1 VFVHKRT
8 KNSKAM
14 VAPQALIIEPD
25 DLDFYITRDSLAY
38 MEHFEQLP
46 NLRIHRVARFSEAR
60 ESLRKFKYDIII
72 TESNL
77 PDAVGQ
83 SYLEA
88 LKALSGD
95 ALLFVLTMD
104 ERDHQNYLTW
114 GACDTINK
122 EVVHLVLGKTVA
134 FHFLLQRETKVDRVT
149 SLGIAEL
156 FDESQKGILFLE
168 QSGAIIYS
176 NPVADRVLSSVFE
189 SPSTH
194 VQWTLPTVGEDYDI
208 VVKDTAYSFSKLSAV
223 LGSPNL
229 GVYTIENVS
238 ERKGRARRLRQHV
251 MNLEGTVLELE
262 EKLEQVQTEM
272 IGIATKSRT
281 RDLLFAS
288 LSHEIRTPLTSVIG
302 YTDMLLAGGE
312 LESKHASALHAIL
325 KNGNY
330 LLELL
335 NNVMDFAKL
344 ESGKLGLDRQLHSI
358 FYLLTEVEKVVRVRA
373 EAKGLDLK
381 IEYQFPLPEKI
392 LVDGM
397 RLKQILINLVGNA
410 IKFTYRG
417 EVVIWVKYD
426 ATEDAVVFD
435 VVDTGIGVPEKT
447 QANLFELFHQGEHR
461 YGSGKGFGLGLYL
474 SQGLAR
480 CMGSEIQLV
489 RTSSKGTTFSV
500 SVKVGSDCQ
509 VRMLDR
515 LPPLDML
522 ARDFSSVMVPETL
535 QGTILLAE
543 DAPDA
548 RHLVSALLKEAG
560 LEVYAVSNGQKAVEF
575 LERRDVD
582 LVLMDMQMPIMS
594 GREAIRILRWKNFK
608 KPIVAFTAEMQRV
621 GMNLA
626 EIQCDAFLSKP
637 FTRSELYAVVARLL
651 ESGAKAPSV
660 LEAKVEKESTP
671 VDRSEDSDN
680 AVVLP
685 KYILDMEEGPEI
697 FRTFIDQT
705 EKRMEAIKL
714 ARQQGDIDSGIR
726 VAHQM
731 KSSGAFGFK
740 KLGNYAG
747 ELYARLSEA
756 KVFDEHTDSLIARL
770 EEASVGVS
778 GLRGQFASLASAENV
793 PQEQTSSKSSLN

>member
-1 VFVHKRT
+1 
-8 KNSKAM
+8 M

-25 DLDFYITRDSLAY
+25 DLDFYIIRDSLAY
-38 MEHFEQLP
+38 LDHFDQLP
-46 NLRIHRVARFSEAR
+46 NLRVHRVSRFSEAR
-60 ESLRKFKYDIII
+60 ENLSKFTYDIVI
-72 TESNL
+72 TEANL
-77 PDAVGQ
+77 PDAAGR
-83 SYLEA
+83 SYIEA
-88 LKALSGD
+88 LKTVSGD
-95 ALLFVLTMD
+95 ALLFILTMD
-104 ERDHQNYLTW
+104 EREHQDLLSW
-114 GACDTINK
+114 GACDTVNK

-134 FHFLLQRETKVDRVT
+134 FHFVLQRETRGTQVA
-149 SLGIAEL
+149 SLGITEL
-156 FDESQKGILFLE
+156 FDDSQKGILALE
-168 QSGAIIYS
+168 QSGAIVYA

-189 SPSTH
+189 TPSTH
-194 VQWTLPTVGEDYDI
+194 VGWSLPSEGESYDM
-208 VVKDTAYSFSKLSAV
+208 VVNDTSYSFSKLSAV
-223 LGSPNL
+223 LGIPNL
-229 GVYTIENVS
+229 GVYTVENVS
-238 ERKGRARRLRQHV
+238 ERKGRARKLRQHV
-251 MNLEGTVLELE
+251 MNLESTVLELE
-262 EKLEQVQTEM
+262 EKLEQIQTEM
-272 IGIATKSRT
+272 ISVSTKSRT

-302 YTDMLLAGGE
+302 YTDMMLAGGQ
-312 LESKHASALHAIL
+312 LDSKHASALHSIL

-373 EAKGLDLK
+373 EAKGLDLR

-392 LVDGM
+392 FVDGM

-417 EVVIWVKYD
+417 EVMILVKYD

-435 VVDTGIGVPEKT
+435 VIDTGIGVPEKT
-447 QANLFELFHQGEHR
+447 QANLFELFHQGENR

-480 CMGSEIQLV
+480 CMDSEIQLV
-489 RTSSKGTTFSV
+489 RTSSKGTTFSF
-500 SVKVGSDCQ
+500 SVKVGSAHQ

-515 LPPLDML
+515 LPPLDLL

-535 QGTILLAE
+535 CGTILLAE

-548 RHLVSALLKEAG
+548 RHLVSALLREAG

-608 KPIVAFTAEMQRV
+608 KPIVAFTAEIQRV

-626 EIQCDAFLSKP
+626 EIQCDALLAKP

-651 ESGAKAPSV
+651 ESGSRTASV
-660 LEAKVEKESTP
+660 LEARVEKERIST
-671 VDRSEDSDN
+671 DKSEDDDS
-680 AVVLP
+680 AKILP
-685 KYILDMEEGPEI
+685 KYILEMEEGPEI

-714 ARQQGDIDSGIR
+714 ARQQGDIDLGIR

-740 KLGNYAG
+740 SLGSYAG
-747 ELYARLSEA
+747 DLYSRLSEL
-756 KVFDEHTDSLIARL
+756 KIFDEHADSIIASL
-770 EEASVGVS
+770 EEASSKVI
-778 GLRGQFASLASAENV
+778 GLRDQLPKELNTEVAPKDESRNELV
-793 PQEQTSSKSSLN
+793 PPN